1 MEACW
6 IKFFGWKP
14 ADRSPYTGM
23 LDTGCKDGIR
33 GAITALGLEPH
44 LAPSRSSRKSGSA
57 D

>member
-1 MEACW
+1 MEAFW